1 MEDSSIS
8 IPTDSE
14 GFYSLQCPHC
24 KERFKTTSEDYDA
37 EDTLELFCPSCGL
50 AGASSSFIP
59 KDVIEHAQIIALN
72 YVQQEIFKSFKKTSH
87 KMKGSGMTFHLKK
100 PKEESPKL
108 LTEDEDLEKVEL
120 YCCDKTIKVNIDQ
133 KVSNVY
139 CPFCGVN

>member
-1 MEDSSIS
+1 MEFKID

-14 GFYSLQCPHC
+14 GYYSLQCSHC
-24 KERFKTTSEDYDA
+24 KERFKASAGDIDA

-50 AGASSSFIP
+50 VGDSSSFLP
-59 KDVIEHAQIIALN
+59 KDVIGHAETLAMNFLE
-72 YVQQEIFKSFKKTSH
+72 QEIYKSFKKTSR
-87 KMKGSGMTFHLKK
+87 KVKGSGITFNVKK

-108 LTEDEDLEKVEL
+108 LTENEDLEQIEL
-120 YCCDKTIKVNIDQ
+120 HCCDKTIKVNLDQ